1 MRPNESRVL
10 TFVSG
15 SRLPG
20 AFREDSSGKG
30 GSGLRRRMSLTR
42 NSKPLLRKSSSNA
55 PPGVRKA
62 GAVCSQKSA
71 PPSHANIDN
80 IARLNKGLAR
90 G

>member
-1 MRPNESRVL
+1 
-10 TFVSG
+10 
-15 SRLPG
+15 
-20 AFREDSSGKG
+20 
-30 GSGLRRRMSLTR
+30 MSLTR